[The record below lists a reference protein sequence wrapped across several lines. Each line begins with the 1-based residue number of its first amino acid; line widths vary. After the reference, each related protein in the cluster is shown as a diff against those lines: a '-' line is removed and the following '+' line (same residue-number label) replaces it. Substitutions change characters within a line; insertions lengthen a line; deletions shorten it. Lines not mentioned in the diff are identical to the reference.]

1 MGNPVAPNISMIS
14 TGDFI
19 RSRSGAE
26 FGIFLFHFIFHLSGD
41 LPDVLLDMCPFARVS
56 RPPFTG
62 NPTASKVGLVMLVVI
77 GLLVV
82 LAAVIVGVVGVVSNA
97 GSEHL
102 LTDGFAV
109 FNYHVTGSTGTV
121 LLYGILIGAVGLA
134 GLSLMLAGAT
144 RAAGRGRAARAELK
158 RTQQGAE
165 LVNRDRDR
173 LLERR
178 HEGHGTNDTANTN
191 RSSFRRWW
199 GRHGSDNAKPG
210 AVPPTK

>member
-1 MGNPVAPNISMIS
+1 MGNPVALNIAMIS

-19 RSRSGAE
+19 RSRSGTE
-26 FGIFLFHFIFHLSGD
+26 FGIFLFHFIFHLGGD
-41 LPDVLLDMCPFARVS
+41 LSDVLLDMCPFARVS

-62 NPTASKVGLVMLVVI
+62 NPTAPKVGLVMLVVI
-77 GLLVV
+77 GLLVL

-134 GLSLMLAGAT
+134 GLSLVLAGAT

-158 RTQQGAE
+158 RT
-165 LVNRDRDR
+165 
-173 LLERR
+173 RR
-178 HEGHGTNDTANTN
+178 SRVG
-191 RSSFRRWW
+191 
-199 GRHGSDNAKPG
+199 
-210 AVPPTK
+210 PP